1 MLGFHEV
8 ACVAPNYDSLMAL
21 AMSPD
26 AFVACTRS
34 VVTSV
39 SMLDFVDIQQYICS
53 NMLAFS
59 LLEPPFLFSFWLIA
73 TLVLTLSLLNGA

>member
-1 MLGFHEV
+1 MSGWLSCLVFMKWL
-8 ACVAPNYDSLMAL
+8 VAPNYDSLMAL

-26 AFVACTRS
+26 AFVSCTRS

-59 LLEPPFLFSFWLIA
+59 LLEFQF
-73 TLVLTLSLLNGA
+73 SLLGSG